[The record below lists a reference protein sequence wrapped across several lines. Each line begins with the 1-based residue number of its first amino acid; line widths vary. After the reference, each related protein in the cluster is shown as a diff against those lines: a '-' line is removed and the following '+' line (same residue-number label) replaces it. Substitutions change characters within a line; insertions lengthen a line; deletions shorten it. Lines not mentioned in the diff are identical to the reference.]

1 MKDESLVGSM
11 DSKFLNSLTFQLAEL
26 EAGQDIIVPLL
37 HSIRTHTN
45 AVLGFFSLYNE
56 AQKTMIVKGI
66 EGDGNMLNTV
76 IKIVGSKVLETPSPL
91 SDEAYVQIVEERIAV
106 SKSLTQIT
114 FGSIPKAVDVAL
126 QKITGIKY
134 FYGVAHILSGK
145 LYGTTLLAFRENQP
159 HPSIGLLNSFAYLTA
174 LTLRK
179 NLAEKALI
187 QSESNLRRITD
198 NIRDVVFVTDLNL
211 NTTFVTPSIE
221 RMHGD
226 TVEQYLKRNVEQ
238 RHPPET
244 IAYLKAVLNE
254 EFENEKCSSF
264 ERDRSRVVEA
274 QLIKADGTIIETSM
288 HISFVRDEKGKPVG
302 IQGVTRDITE
312 LKETEQMLR
321 QLNADKDRFLQILAH
336 DLKNPIANLVSTSD
350 VLKRYHLDFKREEVE
365 KLLNLFNDISNSTFN
380 LLQNL
385 LLWSKA
391 QSGKMQPEIQNI
403 DFYEICKGVALE
415 FAPILNQKKI
425 SIEYPQQPV
434 ILAAD
439 KNMMT
444 AVMRNLVS
452 NAIKFTNFGGSVTIL
467 LNVDSGSTTICVRDT
482 GVGISSENI
491 SKLWGF
497 TTPYTTSGTNNEQG
511 NGLGLLIC
519 KEFVEIH
526 GGKIWVD
533 SKVGQG
539 SQFWFSLPRQ
549 NG

>member
-1 MKDESLVGSM
+1 MEDGSVVGSM

-26 EAGQDIIVPLL
+26 EAGQDIIAPML

-45 AVLGFFSLYNE
+45 AVLGFFSQYNE
-56 AQKTMIVKGI
+56 TQKTMTVKGI
-66 EGDGNMLNTV
+66 EGDGNILNTV
-76 IKIVGSKVLETPSPL
+76 IKIVGSRVLETPNPL
-91 SDEAYVQIVEERIAV
+91 SYEAYVQIVEERIAI
-106 SKSLTQIT
+106 SKSLAQIS

-145 LYGTTLLAFRENQP
+145 LYGTTLLAFKENQP
-159 HPSIGLLNSFAYLTA
+159 HPSIGLLNYFAYLTA
-174 LTLRK
+174 LSLRK

-226 TVEQYLKRNVEQ
+226 KAEEYLKRKVEE

-254 EFENEKCSSF
+254 EFQNEKRPSF
-264 ERDRSRVVEA
+264 DKNRSRIVEA
-274 QLIKADGTIIETSM
+274 QLIKADGTILETSM
-288 HISFVRDEKGKPVG
+288 HISFVRDEKGRPIG

-312 LKETEQMLR
+312 LRKKELMLR

-350 VLKRYHLDFKREEVE
+350 VLKKYHQNYKREDIE
-365 KLLNLFNDISNSTFN
+365 KFLNLFNDISNSTYN
-380 LLQNL
+380 LLENL

-391 QSGKMQPEIQNI
+391 QSGKMQPKLLNVNFCELCQEI
-403 DFYEICKGVALE
+403 ALE
-415 FAPILNQKKI
+415 LAPVLNQKNITIQFPEK
-425 SIEYPQQPV
+425 SV
-434 ILAAD
+434 MLAAD
-439 KNMMT
+439 RNMMA

-452 NAIKFTNFGGSVTIL
+452 NAIKFTSFGGSVTIL
-467 LNVDSGSTTICVRDT
+467 TSVEVGLTTICVSDT
-482 GVGISSENI
+482 GVGISSENM
-491 SKLWGF
+491 SKLWDF
-497 TTPYTTSGTNNEQG
+497 TKPYTTSGTNNEQG

-519 KEFVEIH
+519 KEFVEMH

-533 SKVGQG
+533 STVGQG
-539 SQFWFSLPRQ
+539 SQFRFSLPQ
-549 NG
+549 